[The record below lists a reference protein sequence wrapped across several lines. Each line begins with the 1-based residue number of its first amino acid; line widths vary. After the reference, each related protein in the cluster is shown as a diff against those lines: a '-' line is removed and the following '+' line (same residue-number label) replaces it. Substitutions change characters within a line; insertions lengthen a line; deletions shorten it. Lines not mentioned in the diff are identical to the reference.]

1 MAVPD
6 GMLALSG
13 RRHIITDVRRTSLN
27 LNFELVEQ
35 AREVLGT
42 KGTTDTV
49 HRALEEVLRVRAL
62 DRLAGLRFDHLT
74 PDWLDRERD
83 SWDERLR

>member
-1 MAVPD
+1 MPN
-6 GMLALSG
+6 
-13 RRHIITDVRRTSLN
+13 VRRTSLN
-27 LNFELVEQ
+27 LNLELVQQ

-42 KGTTDTV
+42 NGTTDTV

-62 DRLAGLRFDHLT
+62 DRLAKLRFDDLP

-83 SWDERLR
+83 SWDERLA